1 MRISEK
7 IKIRIALVKY
17 LNVSDL
23 PRLLHLVVLA
33 VHSAGD
39 PNHVIKSRQ
48 VGYPRKGLL
57 MNNKIPQSVGTIALK
72 RAPAESL
79 DHSKVDFWPKIRVR

>member
-23 PRLLHLVVLA
+23 PGLLHLVVLA
-33 VHSAGD
+33 VHSAVD
-39 PNHVIKSRQ
+39 PNYVIK
-48 VGYPRKGLL
+48 K
-57 MNNKIPQSVGTIALK
+57 
-72 RAPAESL
+72 
-79 DHSKVDFWPKIRVR
+79 

>member
-7 IKIRIALVKY
+7 NKIRIALVKY

-33 VHSAGD
+33 VHSAVD
-39 PNHVIKSRQ
+39 PNHVIK
-48 VGYPRKGLL
+48 K
-57 MNNKIPQSVGTIALK
+57 
-72 RAPAESL
+72 
-79 DHSKVDFWPKIRVR
+79 